1 VRRRQKY
8 TGAGGG
14 GCIRGGVGTHLGGK
28 RGFELGE
35 DGEHCAEYRKV
46 KMTSGRIKEFI
57 SAELEL
63 GVRNEAM
70 ENHARWKQQWE
81 CVCFKPIT

>member
-1 VRRRQKY
+1 MRRRQKY

-35 DGEHCAEYRKV
+35 DGEHCAEYHKV
-46 KMTSGRIKEFI
+46 KMKSGRIKEFI
-57 SAELEL
+57 SIKLEL
-63 GVRNEAM
+63 GVGNEAM
-70 ENHARWKQQWE
+70 GNHARWKRQWE
-81 CVCFKPIT
+81 GVCFKQIT